1 MSVFTF
7 SQKFGQAFS
16 NAVAAG
22 LLAIFHYKAGDTP
35 SPTILRL
42 FYVENL
48 IAPIVIALLVVL
60 ILVVVARME
69 KQLLKDLSAQKSS
82 AE

>member
-7 SQKFGQAFS
+7 SQKFGQAVS

-35 SPTILRL
+35 SPTRLRL
-42 FYVENL
+42 FYLENL
-48 IAPIVIALLVVL
+48 IAPHVIALLVVL